1 MDLFANLSLG
11 LSRTLT
17 WQNILFCFVGVLL
30 GKVIRLILVQAG
42 FILVT
47 SFLIIFEARL
57 IQPGKWMRNAVIGS
71 GFSARVYYALVRLL
85 NVMLPAGILG

>member
-1 MDLFANLSLG
+1 MDLFAKLNLG
-11 LSRTLT
+11 FSRALT
-17 WQNILFCFVGVLL
+17 WQNILFCFVEVLP
-30 GKVIRLILVQAG
+30 GKVIGLILVPAG
-42 FILVT
+42 FILVIA
-47 SFLIIFEARL
+47 FLIIFEARL